1 MDKKTFLFT
10 YDDDSTYLAEN
21 VTLKEALVNAMEYY
35 GGAYDFFRKSLIG
48 FDDNDV
54 KTMVAL
60 YAYFARFHSVI
71 ESIYVI
77 SEKIF

>member
-21 VTLKEALVNAMEYY
+21 VTLKEALVNAMKYF
-35 GGAYDFFRKSLIG
+35 GGAYEFFEKSLVG

-54 KTMVAL
+54 KTMVNL
-60 YAYFARFHSVI
+60 YTYFASFHTVI
-71 ESIYVI
+71 ESIYIV
-77 SEKIF
+77 SEKIY